1 MFRYIILHIL
11 IFCARRLVGRF
22 QPKIIGITGSV
33 GKTTT
38 KQAIAHVLK
47 RRFSVLHTF
56 GNYNTE
62 FGLPLS
68 ILELKAPS
76 NKSVIAWWQLIK
88 AAFKK
93 AFLAKEF
100 YEILVLE
107 MGAEKPGDIALLMN
121 IVQPDISVVTNV
133 GTVHLQN
140 YRTQDELAYEK
151 GTILRMAPSNNIG
164 FINYDDAYTRNMQD
178 VAYAPEDVKSF
189 GLSHH
194 ADIYA
199 KDIVMD
205 MLGLKATIC
214 YGAQSFLVHCPHLLG
229 KHNIYSLLVACG
241 VALQFNMEHEE
252 IITSLR
258 TFQLPNRRMNLVVGK
273 KNTRIIDSTYNAEPQ
288 SMKAAL
294 ETLRD
299 MPFHSRKIAVIAD
312 MLELGNGERML
323 HEEIGQFAHKCK
335 FDLVCFVGPRMKWA
349 FDQCNAKTN
358 EFRRST
364 MHYDDSIAA
373 ANDLIKK
380 IKPSDIILVKG
391 SNSMGMIRIVDE
403 LRV

>member
-1 MFRYIILHIL
+1 MVTRFR
-11 IFCARRLVGRF
+11 
-22 QPKIIGITGSV
+22 PKIIAITGSV

-38 KQAIAHVLK
+38 KHAIAHVLK
-47 RRFSVLHTF
+47 RRFSVLQTF

-76 NKSVIAWWQLIK
+76 NKSIASWWNLIIS
-88 AAFKK
+88 AFKK
-93 AFLAKEF
+93 AYSATEY
-100 YEILVLE
+100 YEVLVLE
-107 MGAEKPGDIALLMN
+107 MGADKPGDIALLMN
-121 IVQPDISVVTNV
+121 IVEPDISVVTNV

-151 GTILRMAPSNNIG
+151 ATILRMAPLNTIG
-164 FINYDDAYTRNMQD
+164 FVNYDNNYTRNMQD
-178 VAYAPEDVKSF
+178 IAESPESIKSF

-199 KDIVMD
+199 KDIKMD
-205 MLGLKATIC
+205 LLGLKSTIC
-214 YGAQSFLVHCPHLLG
+214 YGAKSFELHCPHILG

-241 VALQFNMEHEE
+241 VALEMNMEHKE
-252 IITSLR
+252 IMTSLR
-258 TFQLPNRRMNLVVGK
+258 TFQLPNRRMSLVVGK

-299 MPFHSRKIAVIAD
+299 MPFQSRKIAVIGD
-312 MLELGNGERML
+312 MLELGNGERIL
-323 HEEIGQFAHKCK
+323 HEEIGQFAHTCK

-364 MHYDDSIAA
+364 MYYEDSTIAA
-373 ANDLIKK
+373 HDLIKK
-380 IKPSDIILVKG
+380 IKPEDIILIKG
-391 SNSMGMIRIVDE
+391 SNSMDMIRIVDE
-403 LRV
+403 LRA